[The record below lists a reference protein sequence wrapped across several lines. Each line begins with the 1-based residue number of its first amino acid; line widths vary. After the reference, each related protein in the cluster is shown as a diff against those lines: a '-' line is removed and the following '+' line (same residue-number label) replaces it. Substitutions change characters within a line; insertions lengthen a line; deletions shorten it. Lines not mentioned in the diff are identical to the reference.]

1 MKHNN
6 GVVVVGSLH
15 YDIVLNASHQP
26 KKGETIIGKNWYPKF
41 GGKGGNQ
48 AIAASSFGV
57 PTKIISAVGKDSFGK
72 YILDKITSSEVN
84 TEYIQIIDKEKTGI
98 SVAISDSD
106 GEYGAVV
113 ISEAN
118 LKINSNVLNVPLVWQ
133 NSKIL
138 MIQNEVNEELNILA
152 AKKAKENNLKVCL
165 NASPTKSLSSK
176 LISNIDILI
185 VNLLEAEY
193 ISKIRISNI
202 DEAKDVSKK
211 LTEQFEIVV
220 ITAGDKGVIYCEKN
234 DNPFSFSAKNI
245 EVKSTHGAGDVFA
258 GTLCAAL
265 ASDYQLKKAIKLA
278 NEKAIF
284 HVTK

>member
-1 MKHNN
+1 MNNNN

-48 AIAASSFGV
+48 AIAASLFGV
-57 PTKIISAVGKDSFGK
+57 PTKIISAVGKDSFGT
-72 YILDKITSSEVN
+72 YILDKINSSRVN
-84 TEYIQIIDKEKTGI
+84 TEFIQIIEREKTGI
-98 SVAISDSD
+98 SVAISDNE

-118 LKINSNVLNVPLVWQ
+118 LKINSDVLNTSLVWQ

-138 MIQNEVNEELNILA
+138 MIQNEVNDDLNIIA
-152 AKKAKENNLKVCL
+152 TEQAKENNLKVCL
-165 NASPTKSLSSK
+165 NAAPPKVLNPK
-176 LISNIDILI
+176 LVSNVDILI

-193 ISKIRISNI
+193 ISKVRISNI

-211 LTEQFEIVV
+211 LTEQFKIVV
-220 ITAGDKGVIYCEKN
+220 ITAGEKGVVCCEKN

-245 EVKSTHGAGDVFA
+245 KVKSTHGAGDMFA

-284 HVTK
+284 HVAK